1 MCCLNFVVA
10 PHIDRKNLQKK
21 IIRFGQTLKI
31 EADVKGEPPP
41 KVVWTLKDK
50 TLSSADRFVI
60 WHITRLY
67 LFKIQNTI
75 KCWWKWAIQGPLH
88 LITAI
93 CEFEMCDKGYDP
105 SKCAIQSYILCLN
118 AKKGHFLCLKR
129 KAASP
134 FFLIL
139 SVLIGQWP
147 VQKTDRQNK
156 GVNRYSTRL
165 TLLIK
170 SIR

>member
-75 KCWWKWAIQGPLH
+75 KYWWKWAIHGLLH
-88 LITAI
+88 LIIAM
-93 CEFEMCDKGYDP
+93 CEFEMFDKIYDP
-105 SKCAIQSYILCLN
+105 SKCEIQSCILCLN
-118 AKKGHFLCLKR
+118 ANKRSFSLFKEKG
-129 KAASP
+129 
-134 FFLIL
+134 
-139 SVLIGQWP
+139 G
-147 VQKTDRQNK
+147 
-156 GVNRYSTRL
+156 
-165 TLLIK
+165 
-170 SIR
+170 